1 MRLIEK
7 VASQTDL
14 AIKYIY
20 KAEDNL
26 IFEITYINKND
37 GKDIL
42 CIPCQTMCN
51 LGCKFCHTTD
61 YIGKIKCRNLMSTEL
76 IEAILIILRDSALG
90 IPENKRTL
98 LISVMGCGEPLY
110 NVDSLIDTMT
120 YIKKY
125 GETDLAI
132 PYIRFAIATSIPK
145 VKWENF
151 FKLTHLIKENN
162 LPVKLHLSLHY
173 TFDLIRKEWMPA
185 ALDIIPSISAVDF
198 YRKITGNAVEIHY
211 TLIDGVNDTE
221 QDAILLSS
229 FFKGKDIN
237 IKFLFFNERE
247 SLDYHAS
254 NRSKVKIFRKHLDIN
269 NIPHEYYIPP
279 AIDIGGSCGQFLM
292 ETYMKYQNV

>member
-1 MRLIEK
+1 MRFIEK
-7 VASQTDL
+7 VSSKTDN
-14 AIKYIY
+14 AFKFIFKTV
-20 KAEDNL
+20 DNF
-26 IFEITYINKND
+26 IVEITYINKND

-61 YIGKIKCRNLMSTEL
+61 YIGKIKCRNLTSDEL
-76 IEAILIILRDSALG
+76 IESLLFILNDNELN
-90 IPENKRTL
+90 IPQNQRTL
-98 LISVMGCGEPLY
+98 LISMMGCGEPLY
-110 NVDSLIDTMT
+110 NVENLIEMMT
-120 YIKKY
+120 HIKKY
-125 GETDLAI
+125 GETDLGM
-132 PYIRFAIATSIPK
+132 PYVRFAIATSIPK
-145 VKWENF
+145 NKWENF
-151 FKLTHLIKENN
+151 FRLTQLILDNK
-162 LPVKLHLSLHY
+162 LPVKIHLSLHY

-221 QDAILLSS
+221 QDAILLST

-237 IKFLFFNERE
+237 IKFLFFNEKE

-254 NRSKVKIFRKHLDIN
+254 NKDKIKIFRKHLDMN

-279 AIDIGGSCGQFLM
+279 AIDIGGVRTVQENLQKSIK
-292 ETYMKYQNV
+292 T